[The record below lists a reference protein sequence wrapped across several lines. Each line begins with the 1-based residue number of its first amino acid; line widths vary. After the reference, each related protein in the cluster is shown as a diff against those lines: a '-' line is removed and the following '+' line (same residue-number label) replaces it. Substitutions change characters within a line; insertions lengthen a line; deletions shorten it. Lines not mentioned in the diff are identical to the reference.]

1 MDVIVYTDPTADTPY
16 LRIASTGLD
25 SLEVFATKYLDP
37 DGTPYAIVDYSTI
50 PSSPYINQSQTVDVS
65 QDPPVFGWDLD
76 YAKYLAN
83 SYNASYFQAQYN
95 QGLVGL
101 SISNDYQLNLAIAT
115 PENERTADQVAAVEF
130 LSGLNQLQTS
140 IEDQI
145 AAATTGEEIISIL
158 SQLG

>member
-1 MDVIVYTDPTADTPY
+1 
-16 LRIASTGLD
+16 
-25 SLEVFATKYLDP
+25 
-37 DGTPYAIVDYSTI
+37 
-50 PSSPYINQSQTVDVS
+50 VDVS